1 METAGGLNIQVSG
14 GDPYAAVCSLVDAAF
29 MGFYLHVRR
38 NTKRITRLL
47 VAFLPLMMLLVGSCK
62 TSEVVEN
69 IIGEHRVAQ
78 FRAALFPDQSL
89 TGDADYHPAS
99 GYVARA
105 RDYVENDPAS
115 LMRLTQS
122 EVGYLF
128 GKPTMQRKDADAKI
142 WQYKTKSC
150 VVDFFFYDDK
160 AIGGDAPV
168 SYVDF
173 RLKADLEP
181 GSAARMDGVS
191 EGSQTKCI
199 EKIVSGDSFG
209 FNG

>member
-1 METAGGLNIQVSG
+1 METAGGLNIQVPG
-14 GDPYAAVCSLVDAAF
+14 GDPYTAVCNLVDAAF
-29 MGFYLHVRR
+29 MGFYLQVRR
-38 NTKRITRLL
+38 NTKRISRLL
-47 VAFLPLMMLLVGSCK
+47 VAFLPMMLLLVGSCK
-62 TSEVVEN
+62 TSEVIEN
-69 IIGEHRVAQ
+69 IIGQNRVAQ
-78 FRAALFPDQSL
+78 FRAALFPDETLS
-89 TGDADYHPAS
+89 GDGVYTPAS
-99 GYVARA
+99 GVVARA

-115 LMRLTQS
+115 LMRLTQA

-128 GKPTMQRKDADAKI
+128 GKPTMQRRDADAKI

-181 GSAARMDGVS
+181 GSAARMDGVP
-191 EGSQTKCI
+191 EGSQTKCLQ
-199 EKIVSGDSFG
+199 KIAGHDT
-209 FNG
+209 FNF